1 MNRLTSLP
9 RVMLIC
15 DYQFCGST
23 RRWRE
28 FLETLHNR
36 DWNNELAVQVRIKN
50 QTDTQFR
57 ELAELAK
64 SVLPSTVRALLNGNP
79 HIAAELGYDGV
90 HFPQNRVEPH
100 PVCNPGLS
108 WISVAIHQTDELTYV
123 EALGAH
129 TIVVAPVFRPHWKPV
144 SPLGISRLRTL
155 VLQSPVPVFALGGIN
170 LNNIDECL
178 QQQVHGVAV
187 LSSVLKA
194 RDPIQVLEQYLD
206 RCNDRSSPRDVRVLH
221 EPNSRVSRD

>member
-1 MNRLTSLP
+1 
-9 RVMLIC
+9 MLIC
-15 DYQFCGST
+15 DYQYCGST

-28 FLETLHNR
+28 VLETLNNR
-36 DWNNELAVQVRIKN
+36 EWNNELAVQVRIKN

-64 SVLPSTVRALLNGNP
+64 SVLPSTVKVLLNSNP

-90 HFPQNRVEPH
+90 HIPQNRVEPL
-100 PVCNPGLS
+100 PNSMEGLS
-108 WISVAIHQTDELTYV
+108 WVSVAIHQSTELTSV

-129 TIVVAPVFRPHWKPV
+129 TIVVAPVFQPHWKQV
-144 SPLGISRLRTL
+144 TPLGISRLRTL
-155 VLQSPVPVFALGGIN
+155 VLQSTVPVYALGGIN
-170 LNNIDECL
+170 LNNIDDCL

-194 RDPIQVLEQYLD
+194 RDPVQVIVQYLD
-206 RCNDRSSPRDVRVLH
+206 RCNDRRLPQDVI
-221 EPNSRVSRD
+221 PP